1 MSFDSGN
8 FGFVA
13 RNLTV
18 FVRVNLSENEINS
31 FVGVEVLQ
39 NRAIESLF
47 AFGSSLG
54 VDLLFE
60 FNSLGVSFDSGNF
73 GFVARNLSVFVRIN
87 FRENEIDSLVSVK
100 ILQNVLSNFLEARF
114 LAAGF
119 SSAFSSAGFLAAGF
133 SSELLAAGFLAAGFS
148 SAFSSA
154 GFLAAGFS
162 SELGSAGFLA
172 AGLLSSELL
181 AAGFLAV
188 ELLAGLSSEFLAAG
202 FSSELL
208 AAGFLAVKFL
218 AGFASEL
225 LAAGLL
231 SSEFLAAGLLSSEL
245 LAFAILAE
253 AFSTLYAI
261 ALRCKMFAG
270 ERLAKMFRRE
280 RLLAKV
286 LRREGFA
293 GERLAKML
301 RRERLL
307 AVKLA
312 ARFLATGFLA
322 SEFRSFATLAIFAEA
337 FSTLHAT
344 TLRRERLLAKVFR
357 REGFAGERLAKMLRR
372 ERLAGERLAKVLRRE
387 RFLAVK
393 LRREGFAGE
402 WLAKVLRRE
411 GFAGERLASELRR
424 EGFAG
429 ERLASEFRREGFRS
443 RSGFSHCSSFSMG
456 FDNGCLRF
464 FARNLTVFVCI
475 SLSEDEIYSFVS
487 VKLGREGL
495 LAVKFLGREGFL
507 ASEFRRE
514 RLLAVKLLRR
524 EGFLASFG
532 SSCFTSFKLLLHF
545 SLESIVFS
553 LGQLAVFVCVDA
565 IEQTCQELGVLGQF
579 ILCYNAVFI
588 GVELQDGEIAM
599 VAMCRSFRSCRCGF
613 VGKAHKRH
621 CQNCYRNQKQFLH
634 QNISLKRGEKSGLI
648 ILRTNR

>member
-1 MSFDSGN
+1 MFAMELLAIKLRRE
-8 FGFVA
+8 GFA
-13 RNLTV
+13 G
-18 FVRVNLSENEINS
+18 E
-31 FVGVEVLQ
+31 G
-39 NRAIESLF
+39 F
-47 AFGSSLG
+47 AKMLRW
-54 VDLLFE
+54 E
-60 FNSLGVSFDSGNF
+60 
-73 GFVARNLSVFVRIN
+73 
-87 FRENEIDSLVSVK
+87 
-100 ILQNVLSNFLEARF
+100 RF
-114 LAAGF
+114 LATATTLRRE
-119 SSAFSSAGFLAAGF
+119 GFLAI
-133 SSELLAAGFLAAGFS
+133 
-148 SAFSSA
+148 
-154 GFLAAGFS
+154 
-162 SELGSAGFLA
+162 
-172 AGLLSSELL
+172 
-181 AAGFLAV
+181 
-188 ELLAGLSSEFLAAG
+188 
-202 FSSELL
+202 
-208 AAGFLAVKFL
+208 KFRRER
-218 AGFASEL
+218 F
-225 LAAGLL
+225 
-231 SSEFLAAGLLSSEL
+231 
-245 LAFAILAE
+245 
-253 AFSTLYAI
+253 T
-261 ALRCKMFAG
+261 G

-280 RLLAKV
+280 RLSS
-286 LRREGFA
+286 E
-293 GERLAKML
+293 
-301 RRERLL
+301 LL
-307 AVKLA
+307 A
-312 ARFLATGFLA
+312 F
-322 SEFRSFATLAIFAEA
+322 AIFAEA

-344 TLRRERLLAKVFR
+344 TLRRERLLAKVFRREGFAGKRLAKVLR

-402 WLAKVLRRE
+402 RLAEMLRREGFTGERLASELRREGFAGERLAKVLRRE

-456 FDNGCLRF
+456 FDNGSLRF

-495 LAVKFLGREGFL
+495 LAVKF
-507 ASEFRRE
+507 
-514 RLLAVKLLRR
+514 LRR

-553 LGQLAVFVCVDA
+553 LGQLAVFVCIDA